1 MSKIICAVRFT
12 VVLAAAAVPTAAQA
26 QTAPAP
32 GPMAA
37 VGGVVAPVTARPV
50 TVALPDNKKKPV
62 ASTTP
67 IVKISGVDGES
78 TDRGFKSE
86 G

>member
-1 MSKIICAVRFT
+1 
-12 VVLAAAAVPTAAQA
+12 
-26 QTAPAP
+26 
-32 GPMAA
+32 MAA